1 MRCPGNG
8 MLMIAKVVTTPL
20 SATCTRSEVGSP
32 VSGSAPRAGKYTR
45 PPAPVRPPSSF
56 PSESARR

>member
-1 MRCPGNG
+1 